1 LKAVRFHAFGNA
13 DVLAFEEAPEPSI
26 GPGDVIVRLK
36 AAAINH
42 LDLWVRSGER
52 ERNIPLPHIP
62 GCDGAG
68 IVHSVGHSV
77 TAGQSIAA
85 GQSVAA
91 GQSSTVGQSVASVK
105 PGDAVLISPGLS
117 CGSCTFCLSGR
128 DTFCR
133 EYRVLG
139 TREDGT
145 YAEFVKLPAANVVPI
160 PDGLSFVE
168 AAAVPLVFLTAWHML
183 RTLARIQ
190 SGETALVHGAGSG
203 VGSAAIQIAKH
214 AGARVIATAGSAEKL
229 AKARELGADELINYK
244 ETDFAA
250 EVRRLT
256 EKRGVDVVFEHIGG
270 DIFEKSIPI
279 IARGG
284 RLVTCGAT
292 TAFTANVDIRY
303 IYSRQQAIYG
313 SWMGWKP
320 ELIEVMKFF
329 DKKSPKRFR
338 PVIDTIIPLAQAADA
353 HRRMEERKNFG
364 KIVLEI

>member
-1 LKAVRFHAFGNA
+1 V
-13 DVLAFEEAPEPSI
+13 
-26 GPGDVIVRLK
+26 
-36 AAAINH
+36 
-42 LDLWVRSGER
+42 
-52 ERNIPLPHIP
+52 
-62 GCDGAG
+62 
-68 IVHSVGHSV
+68 
-77 TAGQSIAA
+77 
-85 GQSVAA
+85 
-91 GQSSTVGQSVASVK
+91 
-105 PGDAVLISPGLS
+105 
-117 CGSCTFCLSGR
+117 
-128 DTFCR
+128 
-133 EYRVLG
+133 
-139 TREDGT
+139 
-145 YAEFVKLPAANVVPI
+145 PAANVVPI
-160 PDGLSFVE
+160 PDGLSFAE

-183 RTLARIQ
+183 MTLARVQ
-190 SGETALVHGAGSG
+190 PGETALVHGAGSG

-229 AKARELGADELINYK
+229 SKAKELGADELINYK
-244 ETDFAA
+244 EADFAA

-270 DIFEKSIPI
+270 EIFAQSIPI

-303 IYSRQQAIYG
+303 LFSRQQTIYG

-364 KIVLEI
+364 KIILEI